1 MNHRRS
7 QWNLRIYRAYAPA
20 LLRRAIIRRVPRREG
35 RGILAGARGDRYP
48 RDRFGARLLETR
60 DQEPEK
66 FLAKFD
72 FVCSST
78 GGTLEIFRSVLHREY
93 YNFEIA
99 GQPSNSLSNLFEI
112 CSIYEILQSTK

>member
-1 MNHRRS
+1 MEFKNLSRVRARPSSSRDNPSRS
-7 QWNLRIYRAYAPA
+7 SQGGEGNFG
-20 LLRRAIIRRVPRREG
+20 RVD
-35 RGILAGARGDRYP
+35 GARGDSYP

-72 FVCSST
+72 FVYAST